1 MLHYLTFIVQSGLW
15 GFDIFLWRVDAE
27 AVFASPLLWIWV
39 HCFCWDLKT
48 KAAKP
53 EWTNAAHLTLG
64 GLFAPVR
71 QPKYLPVIVDDT
83 PGFNALNGFDG
94 EAGLCHTGVMELQ
107 N

>member
-1 MLHYLTFIVQSGLW
+1 
-15 GFDIFLWRVDAE
+15 
-27 AVFASPLLWIWV
+27 
-39 HCFCWDLKT
+39 
-48 KAAKP
+48 
-53 EWTNAAHLTLG
+53 LTLG

-94 EAGLCHTGVMELQ
+94 EAGLCSTGVMELQ

>member
-1 MLHYLTFIVQSGLW
+1 MDLHS
-15 GFDIFLWRVDAE
+15 R
-27 AVFASPLLWIWV
+27 
-39 HCFCWDLKT
+39 
-48 KAAKP
+48 
-53 EWTNAAHLTLG
+53 LTLG

-94 EAGLCHTGVMELQ
+94 EAGLCSTRVMELQ